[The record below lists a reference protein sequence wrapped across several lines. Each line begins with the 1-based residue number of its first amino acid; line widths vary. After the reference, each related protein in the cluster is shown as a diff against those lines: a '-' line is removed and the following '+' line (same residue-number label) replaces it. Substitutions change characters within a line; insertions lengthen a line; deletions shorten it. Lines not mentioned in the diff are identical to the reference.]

1 MADGTEG
8 KRFYRTLPWWQVSPG
23 GAPGE
28 WVDARGNPVAS
39 TPAGPSRTTFSP
51 PPVVRRGTGP
61 SSVAVVDPAKYGADP
76 FTATTSPVPAW
87 MRSDGLTA
95 SAKSKV
101 RGPRGY
107 TYTKLR
113 REYSPNSDPRMSIG
127 VDEPLGFDSALLGR
141 LASLTNAGESRQS
154 AEDAL
159 FSELAR
165 QPASTSRGMSR
176 ATSPPPNISAM
187 VGQQSPPMTGVSRP
201 AIETPTAM
209 PASMP
214 EGYRVP
220 VVDKPSTSPIG
231 TTNTPAKPPSQA
243 IIDPAKYGTDRSTAL
258 VTPAPDWIRR
268 RDKEL
273 NIAQAEEFLRKAGGY
288 GYDFRSPDTS
298 QLPPLPTNADT
309 YSQDELRIK
318 PHYEPGMREVLYRQR
333 ERLKQYGKSDDLL
346 VLQELMRTYRP
357 DKLATAYSMI
367 HGGTT
372 TGSLPEWRTSPGG
385 PPIIQEDA
393 FWDDK
398 KDPITNELEHES
410 TDRKVGLWQRH
421 FGKLSWNDQISVPA
435 IDDPRRQQMVELER
449 KRSDDPLKHSAYYQA
464 AYDAT
469 RKPAAVFSSDP
480 YGQRNSTQMHELMHA
495 DQHRRF
501 MYPHMQMES
510 YRATSDPRQRLME
523 ELSLELA
530 PSIMQKTVPIHARME
545 YGASINQDQ
554 FQTPREADAQV
565 KAYLERRTDS
575 LPRGYIAGPSGAAI
589 PYTWAEQQAA
599 RYGAFGPTARA
610 KKLGF
615 QGKERIP
622 IEQLLNSD
630 IGRSWFNHYMTSRP
644 ASQ

>member
-39 TPAGPSRTTFSP
+39 TPAGPSRTTFST

-61 SSVAVVDPAKYGADP
+61 SSVAVANPAKYGADP

-87 MRSDGLTA
+87 MRGDGLTA

-127 VDEPLGFDSALLGR
+127 VDEPPGFDSAMLGR
-141 LASLTNAGESRQS
+141 LASLTNAGELRQS

-165 QPASTSRGMSR
+165 QPTSPWRGLSR
-176 ATSPPPNISAM
+176 ATSPPPKISAI

-201 AIETPTAM
+201 AVGTQTSM

-220 VVDKPSTSPIG
+220 IVDKPSTSPTG
-231 TTNTPAKPPSQA
+231 TTNPPAKPPSQA
-243 IIDPAKYGTDRSTAL
+243 IIDPAKYGTDRSTATA
-258 VTPAPDWIRR
+258 TPAPDWIRR
-268 RDKEL
+268 QDREM
-273 NIAQAEEFLRKAGGY
+273 NIAEAEEFLRNAGGY
-288 GYDFRSPDTS
+288 GYDFRSPSTS
-298 QLPPLPTNADT
+298 QMPPLPTNADT
-309 YSQDELRIK
+309 YSQDELRVK

-346 VLQELMRTYRP
+346 ALQELMRTYRP

-372 TGSLPEWRTSPGG
+372 KGSLPEWRTSPYG
-385 PPIIQEDA
+385 PPGIQEDDY
-393 FWDDK
+393 WYDK

-421 FGKLSWNDQISVPA
+421 FGKLSWNDEISVPA
-435 IDDPRRQQMVELER
+435 IDDPRRQQRVEFER
-449 KRSDDPLKHSAYYQA
+449 RRSDDPSKSFAYYQA

-469 RKPAAVFSSDP
+469 RKPVAVFSSHP
-480 YGQRNSTQMHELMHA
+480 YSQRNSMHAHELYHA

-501 MYPHMQMES
+501 LFPHMQMES
-510 YRATSDPRQRLME
+510 YRATDDPRQRLME
-523 ELSLELA
+523 ELGVEFA
-530 PSIMQKTVPIHARME
+530 PSIISTIVPIHARLD

-554 FQTPREADAQV
+554 FATPREADAQV
-565 KAYLERRTDS
+565 QAYLERRTDG